1 MLRRCVGTLFISP
14 PHKGRMEQD
23 HAPGSPSPCGRGVG
37 GGDTPPRL
45 LHHARTMRRD
55 PTRGEARLWR
65 ALRTRQIDG
74 LKFRRQVPIG
84 PFIADFFCPAMRL
97 VVEIDGATH
106 TDSVADAARD
116 RWMHAQG
123 LVVLRFWG
131 DDVADNLGGVLAR
144 IRELAAARR
153 R

>member
-1 MLRRCVGTLFISP
+1 
-14 PHKGRMEQD
+14 MEQD

-37 GGDTPPRL
+37 GGVTLRRL
-45 LHHARTMRRD
+45 
-55 PTRGEARLWR
+55 
-65 ALRTRQIDG
+65 Q
-74 LKFRRQVPIG
+74 FRRQAPIG
-84 PFIADFFCPAMRL
+84 PYIADFFCPAARL

-131 DDVADNLGGVLAR
+131 DDVAGNLEGVLER

-153 R
+153 

>member
-1 MLRRCVGTLFISP
+1 
-14 PHKGRMEQD
+14 
-23 HAPGSPSPCGRGVG
+23 
-37 GGDTPPRL
+37 
-45 LHHARTMRRD
+45 MRRD

-74 LKFRRQVPIG
+74 LKFRRQAPIG
-84 PFIADFFCPAMRL
+84 PYIADFFCPTARL

-106 TDSVADAARD
+106 TDLAADAARD

-131 DDVADNLGGVLAR
+131 DDVADNLDGVLAR

-153 R
+153 P